1 MIQIVLHVCMAVLG
15 AVRMMSA
22 AQTTA
27 AVGGFSSAAA
37 DFLRMF

>member
-1 MIQIVLHVCMAVLG
+1 MIQIVPHACRAVLG

-22 AQTTA
+22 AQTTV
-27 AVGGFSSAAA
+27 AVSGFSSAAA